1 MFTRIFETHK
11 LAKRSANVMN
21 IILEQRATSIIFKLA
36 SSLKS
41 KKHKFLV
48 PANICPIVPFALLK
62 AGKQVEFLDIDPR
75 TLEMDLNKIIE
86 RCKEND
92 IGGVIFVRPFGAVI
106 DRSEFFEKFKLIF
119 PDILLID
126 DRCLSLPEIS
136 SIKFESDYADVVLFS
151 TGKGKIVDFG
161 WGGYAFV
168 KSGTSYEASSPKYSP
183 FRSSDKAFFEQSLAT
198 SLNVEVLQ
206 YRNVELAWLDCSSV
220 DVAVKTYFEQ
230 VAKKYN
236 AVKFHKTEINDIY
249 LAHTAESHRLGDVY
263 NDWRFQIRSER
274 KKEIL
279 SAIFSAGY
287 YGSGHFSVT
296 ANVFYPSL
304 KYPVAH
310 KIFNTSINLFNDLK
324 INAEQ
329 ATELIKIVKQY
340 LKN

>member
-1 MFTRIFETHK
+1 MD
-11 LAKRSANVMN
+11 
-21 IILEQRATSIIFKLA
+21 IILEKRASSIIFKLA

-41 KKHKFLV
+41 NKRKFLV
-48 PANICPIVPFALLK
+48 PANICPIVPLALMK
-62 AGKQVEFLDIDPR
+62 AGKQVEFIDIDPR
-75 TLEMDLNKIIE
+75 TLEMDLNKTIE
-86 RCKEND
+86 RCKGND
-92 IGGVIFVRPFGAVI
+92 IGSVIFVRPFGAVI
-106 DRSEFFEKFKLIF
+106 DRREFFEKFKLIF

-136 SIKFESDYADVVLFS
+136 PRKFESDYADVVLFS

-168 KSGTSYEASSPKYSP
+168 KSGTSYEASSPKYPP
-183 FRSSDKAFFEQSLAT
+183 FRSSDKALFEQSLAT
-198 SLNVEVLQ
+198 SLNVEAISN
-206 YRNVELAWLDCSSV
+206 RNVDLAWLDCSSV
-220 DVAVKTYFEQ
+220 KVAVKTYFEQ
-230 VAKKYN
+230 VAKQYN
-236 AVKFHKTEINDIY
+236 IVKRHKTVINNIY
-249 LAHTAESHRLGDVY
+249 LAHTTECHRLGDVY

-296 ANVFYPSL
+296 ANIFYPSL
-304 KYPVAH
+304 KYPAAC

-329 ATELIKIVKQY
+329 ATEVIELVKQY